1 VPFFFL
7 FNRLYLEKMHDYNL
21 KIKTNNSQIQSH
33 IQESIQHGTIIKSYG
48 MVSNQVHQLE
58 LLQTSLRETIL
69 KKTKLGLILRN
80 IAHVGFSGGYLLAF
94 FWGAYKLYHRS
105 ISFGT
110 VTAFLQLVNKIQQP
124 IAQLIRVAPTLIS
137 TISAVERVMELEAL
151 EHESCLTQERISGNI
166 TLEMNHITFGY
177 KEQQNVIENFN
188 LKLHTGDTAA
198 IVGSTGSGKT
208 TILRLLL
215 GFIKPTEGSMV
226 MRTQH
231 GSAIEISC
239 QTRCNFVYVPQ
250 GHALFSGTIRDNL
263 LIGNAQAT
271 DTQLIEALHTAV
283 ADFVF
288 DLPAGLDT
296 HLNEFGGGLSEGQA
310 QRIAIARSLLH
321 SGSIFLFDEI
331 SSALDEATE
340 FQLIQNIASYNA
352 NKINIFVTHRP
363 GVLRICDKV
372 IEL

>member
-1 VPFFFL
+1 
-7 FNRLYLEKMHDYNL
+7 
-21 KIKTNNSQIQSH
+21 
-33 IQESIQHGTIIKSYG
+33 

-58 LLQTSLRETIL
+58 LLQASLRETIL
-69 KKTKLGLILRN
+69 KKTKLSLLLRN
-80 IAHVGFSGGYLLAF
+80 IAHLGFSGGYLLAF

-124 IAQLIRVAPTLIS
+124 VAQLIRVAPTLIS
-137 TISAVERVMELEAL
+137 TISAVERIMELEAL
-151 EHESCLTQERISGNI
+151 EHESCLTQEHVTGDI
-166 TLEMNHITFGY
+166 TLEMNHVTFAY

-188 LKLHTGDTAA
+188 LKLHTGNTAA
-198 IVGSTGSGKT
+198 IVGPTGSGKT

-215 GFIKPTEGSMV
+215 GFIKPTEGNMV

-231 GSAIEISC
+231 GSSIEISC

-250 GHALFSGTIRDNL
+250 GNALFSGTIRDNL
-263 LIGNAQAT
+263 LIGNEQAT
-271 DTQLIEALHTAV
+271 DAQLITALHTAV

-321 SGSIFLFDEI
+321 SGTVFLFDEI

-340 FQLIQNIASYNA
+340 TQLIHNIASYNT
-352 NKINIFVTHRP
+352 NKINIFVTHRTA
-363 GVLRICDKV
+363 VLDVCDKV
-372 IEL
+372 IQL